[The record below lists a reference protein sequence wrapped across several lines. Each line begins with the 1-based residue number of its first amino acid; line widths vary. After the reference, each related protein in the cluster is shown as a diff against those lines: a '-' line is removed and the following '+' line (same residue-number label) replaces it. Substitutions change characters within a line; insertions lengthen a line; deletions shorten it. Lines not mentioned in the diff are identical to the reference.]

1 MQRWNDIG
9 VADELLLPIKLVVA
23 VITFLTYLLTFV
35 LGGVVTVLLLL
46 IYAVVAAEAK
56 IAKRNE
62 SQSKANVPS
71 IRLDH
76 ITSAALGQLSRHQM
90 SQR

>member
-9 VADELLLPIKLVVA
+9 VADELLLPIKVVVA
-23 VITFLTYLLTFV
+23 VITYLLTFV

-56 IAKRNE
+56 YIIETIKIGLCLPA
-62 SQSKANVPS
+62 
-71 IRLDH
+71 I
-76 ITSAALGQLSRHQM
+76 
-90 SQR
+90 